1 MIKIHEGDFDIK
13 NYLDKFP
20 GDDPFVC
27 RIASLFKAYRELIPF
42 ADFWVQLDK
51 NKEAVAALSRLGT
64 QFVLYLTDKADLEE
78 IASFIRVAGATSLL
92 MDGKYSLDLECKK
105 ETTGKIMRYIFPKPQ
120 LAENDRV
127 ISPKLKDVYNLLA
140 ENFSDNSNLP
150 DCESFCLD
158 ISFKQRRNTSR
169 VCGIEDNEGSLV
181 SCAMTVAET
190 ESCAIIGAVAT
201 GKKYR
206 NKGFGTYMTKYIT
219 SQLFREKKKIYLYR
233 EENKNE
239 KFYNTAG
246 YINCGTW
253 KEIYF

>member
-1 MIKIHEGDFDIK
+1 MIKIHQGDFDIK

-27 RIASLFKAYRELIPF
+27 RIASLFNAYKELIPF

-51 NKEAVAALSRLGT
+51 NKNGVAALSRLGT
-64 QFVLYLTDKADLEE
+64 QFVLYLTDSADLEE
-78 IASFIRVAGATSLL
+78 IASFIRVAGASSLL
-92 MDGKYSLDLECKK
+92 MDGRYTLDLKSKRESA
-105 ETTGKIMRYIFPKPQ
+105 GRIMRYIFPKPQ
-120 LAENDRV
+120 LLENDHV
-127 ISPKLKDVYNLLA
+127 ISPKLKDVYNLLV
-140 ENFSDNSNLP
+140 ENFPDNSNLP

-169 VCGIEDNEGSLV
+169 VYGIEDKEGSLV

-190 ESCAIIGAVAT
+190 KSCAVIGAVAT
-201 GKKYR
+201 GKGYR

-219 SQLFREKKKIYLYR
+219 SCLFREKKKIYLYR

-253 KEIYF
+253 KERYF